1 VYESLAKLYG
11 RATGG
16 SGVAADPGE
25 DADVF
30 FPEGPK
36 PAGIDVAT
44 KWFDFNR
51 SHNRKTFLFLVG
63 GPGGGKSHV
72 SSGMVQGF
80 TEVEPKTKSLAHRNH
95 LYDTPNGRLL
105 LVNDATI
112 KVEGLDG
119 GFLKTEISESVISGY
134 SLIACVNRGILL
146 EESAYGSSSLESAN
160 SIVEWVSNFH
170 STVSQVTT
178 TIETEYLKLGF
189 VEDSTYGKIYVAVVY
204 VDVCSLLEK
213 LPQTEI
219 EELDGELKVVARN
232 YSISQLFKR
241 SELSINEVPALNLIR
256 QVALRINADLPKDS
270 DELNPVIPNIRNLLD
285 DEYLHGVGN
294 ILRASEIASGQRFS
308 YREIWGLISR
318 LILGNLTKTVD
329 QSLLEA
335 HIESLVSKTSGNELA
350 FTRYMNLA
358 NLRTSQAAFEITTD
372 SLTNNV
378 GDSRD
383 AINTLLC
390 SVDPLID
397 SAAGRFDRRE
407 VTSGWADPLMDA
419 FSGAF
424 AGSSPLEALIQ
435 LAKENE
441 GDAFGSAVT
450 DFERALDS
458 AFTKFMAAS
467 DLKPD
472 VRERSIRWYS
482 TYLSRLY
489 AMANGIPAFRFQLSV
504 WIDLAKSVPTIPNLI
519 EKQILTVIRP
529 PKNSGDVNSAS
540 IIPLFDSRT
549 LPMIGYSSEP
559 KLGIELNDMKVKT
572 HRVGDELFLIVEEHS
587 EIVARILLDFA
598 LIREICAASDGY
610 VGVTELS
617 NSTTPRLERL
627 RSSRL
632 TPHLL
637 NNTVKFSLVQGSS
650 ILTVTRQE
658 LS

>member
-1 VYESLAKLYG
+1 
-11 RATGG
+11 
-16 SGVAADPGE
+16 
-25 DADVF
+25 
-30 FPEGPK
+30 
-36 PAGIDVAT
+36 
-44 KWFDFNR
+44 
-51 SHNRKTFLFLVG
+51 
-63 GPGGGKSHV
+63 
-72 SSGMVQGF
+72 
-80 TEVEPKTKSLAHRNH
+80 
-95 LYDTPNGRLL
+95 
-105 LVNDATI
+105 
-112 KVEGLDG
+112 
-119 GFLKTEISESVISGY
+119 
-134 SLIACVNRGILL
+134 
-146 EESAYGSSSLESAN
+146 
-160 SIVEWVSNFH
+160 
-170 STVSQVTT
+170 
-178 TIETEYLKLGF
+178 
-189 VEDSTYGKIYVAVVY
+189 
-204 VDVCSLLEK
+204 
-213 LPQTEI
+213 
-219 EELDGELKVVARN
+219 
-232 YSISQLFKR
+232 
-241 SELSINEVPALNLIR
+241 
-256 QVALRINADLPKDS
+256 
-270 DELNPVIPNIRNLLD
+270 
-285 DEYLHGVGN
+285 
-294 ILRASEIASGQRFS
+294 
-308 YREIWGLISR
+308 
-318 LILGNLTKTVD
+318 
-329 QSLLEA
+329 
-335 HIESLVSKTSGNELA
+335 
-350 FTRYMNLA
+350 MNLA

-383 AINTLLC
+383 AINALLC
-390 SVDPLID
+390 SVDPLVD

-435 LAKENE
+435 LAEENE
-441 GDAFGSAVT
+441 GDALGSTVT

-504 WIDLAKSVPTIPNLI
+504 WIDLAKSVPTIPNSI

-529 PKNSGDVNSAS
+529 PKNSGDINSAS